1 MVLSGTDPFRAIH
14 CGWVRLFYGI
24 PSLKRCKCS
33 EAVYLSLRFPVFLF
47 MIVHVF
53 ILFLWSLWSLWSL
66 TCCFFY
72 AFWTLLV
79 DVTAD
84 YVMPKGGQFHAV
96 SNLTGSH
103 WNATGAR
110 FVCFGLWLA
119 WGFHMKNGWNV
130 RLNVWGFEHPRWMD
144 VTWKTRQFHLRIHKN
159 SSVLFS
165 GAIYGFGLYY
175 CRIYVY
181 ICVCV
186 CVCMWG
192 IRKI

>member
-1 MVLSGTDPFRAIH
+1 MIILPMVYMKKTLIIWMIVSLTNYPLGSTDCFFPNGTKWYGSISCHPLWLGETF
-14 CGWVRLFYGI
+14 FYGI

-53 ILFLWSLWSLWSL
+53 VLFLWSLWSLWSL

-103 WNATGAR
+103 
-110 FVCFGLWLA
+110 
-119 WGFHMKNGWNV
+119 
-130 RLNVWGFEHPRWMD
+130 
-144 VTWKTRQFHLRIHKN
+144 
-159 SSVLFS
+159 
-165 GAIYGFGLYY
+165 
-175 CRIYVY
+175 
-181 ICVCV
+181 
-186 CVCMWG
+186 
-192 IRKI
+192 